1 MIDVKLPPR
10 PIRIHE
16 KNIQSATF
24 HTSLINIQTY
34 KISRIVYPLIS
45 DTPVDAESSGLS
57 TDDIKSGGR
66 TFSPT
71 QKSGKPSKTFGQ
83 SHFNPSVLSLF
94 VCPRDFKSSVNSSA
108 HSGSTGC
115 DRCEATTTRRAA
127 TIVVATSLVNYRQ
140 PIKKVVR
147 GRHITVNK
155 KTTF

>member
-1 MIDVKLPPR
+1 MRPLSKIETGRGCLFKLTDVTMETSQTVADILSIDVKLPPR

-71 QKSGKPSKTFGQ
+71 QKSGKPSKTCGQ
-83 SHFNPSVLSLF
+83 GHFDPSAVSPF
-94 VCPRDFKSSVNSSA
+94 VCP
-108 HSGSTGC
+108 
-115 DRCEATTTRRAA
+115 E
-127 TIVVATSLVNYRQ
+127 I
-140 PIKKVVR
+140 
-147 GRHITVNK
+147 
-155 KTTF
+155 